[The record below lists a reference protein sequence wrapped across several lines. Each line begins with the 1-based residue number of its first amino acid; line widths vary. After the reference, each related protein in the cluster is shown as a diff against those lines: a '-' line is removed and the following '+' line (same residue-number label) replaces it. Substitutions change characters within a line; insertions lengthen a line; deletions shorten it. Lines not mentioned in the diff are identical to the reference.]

1 MKHIFIA
8 LLCAV
13 FIFSTAHAA
22 ERYRWVDK
30 SGKVHYGDT
39 PPADAVE
46 VKTKNIFDATSSDSD
61 LPFATRHAQE
71 NFPVTLY
78 VGNGCGDP
86 CSQGRGLLK
95 KRGIPFTEKN
105 LQTQDDIDTFKKLTG
120 SEGVPVLAVG
130 KNYMN
135 GFLDDAWHGAL
146 STAGYPK
153 DAPYR
158 ASPPPVAPVSPAAG
172 NSATANSSE
181 E

>member
-1 MKHIFIA
+1 MKYFIIS
-8 LLCAV
+8 LICAMFMCSAV
-13 FIFSTAHAA
+13 QAA

-46 VKTKNIFDATSSDSD
+46 VKNKNISDATSSNDD
-61 LPFATRHAQE
+61 LPFATRYAQE

-78 VGNGCGDP
+78 VGNGCGDA

-105 LQTQDDIDTFKKLTG
+105 LQTKEDIEAFKKLTG
-120 SEGVPVLAVG
+120 SDVVPVLAVG
-130 KNYMN
+130 KNYVN
-135 GFLDDAWHGAL
+135 GFLDEAWHSAL

-158 ASPPPVAPVSPAAG
+158 ALPPPLAPPPAAV
-172 NSATANSSE
+172 NSAE